1 MEDAPF
7 LCLTSAEVG
16 ERIND
21 SLVVARVLE
30 YCLQRRVTDLGGLSR
45 AFQDLVRQ
53 VSFGWKMNVMVCL
66 ACRKMV
72 LQVEEY
78 NLLYVAGYS
87 EREQWKANPDPLK
100 KASFIHK
107 CRAREFLF
115 FSQIGR
121 TKLAAVWY
129 HRPSKLPRLSISSS
143 ATEEPAYPLRQA
155 QEPG

>member
-100 KASFIHK
+100 KASFLHK

-115 FSQIGR
+115 FP
-121 TKLAAVWY
+121 KLEGPNLLQFGTTGLQSSPACQSPAPQ
-129 HRPSKLPRLSISSS
+129 RKSLPIL
-143 ATEEPAYPLRQA
+143 
-155 QEPG
+155 